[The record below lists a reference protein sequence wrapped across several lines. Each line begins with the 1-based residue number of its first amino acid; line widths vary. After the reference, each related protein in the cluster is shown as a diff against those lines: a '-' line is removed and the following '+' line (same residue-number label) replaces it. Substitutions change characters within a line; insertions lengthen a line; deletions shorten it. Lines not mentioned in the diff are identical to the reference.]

1 MYELEIYV
9 IVRLCQGL
17 SQGVYHYDPL
27 NHHLEMIFEF
37 ESDTDIL
44 TTSGY
49 GMWNANAIAQSPQVI
64 LVITARFGRLFRK
77 YRSVAYA
84 LVLKHVGILKQNFYL
99 VATNM
104 GLAPTAAGVGDSDAF
119 AQIIKELVDNAVDA
133 CNSNHSSRDDCGI
146 VKKVRVII
154 KQVGSDDANQGI
166 DEFTTKRGRTQTNSC
181 HDDSDCAGLVNQN
194 RQELLRI
201 EVTDNGCGMAN
212 VEKCVSAFS
221 SSKNGDST
229 KNSVGSTSI
238 SEVDEAMN
246 SNRSLEE
253 GRTAGRYGIGLT
265 LCILHAT
272 RLVPNSC
279 VVIKSTVEKSG
290 FINKFKFVVDTQ
302 RDNILCI
309 GREKYAKKEKNS
321 SGTTVALL
329 LPVSEMLRNSDYVVN
344 LFKNC
349 ITYSPSKFSVG
360 RD

>member
-1 MYELEIYV
+1 MALRAFHCNPALGGFGNETDNAVSFRDFTSKTRTALNNRPRSIEKSSRRDNV
-9 IVRLCQGL
+9 
-17 SQGVYHYDPL
+17 SSEPL
-27 NHHLEMIFEF
+27 PRSSI
-37 ESDTDIL
+37 STTGSTTTD
-44 TTSGY
+44 
-49 GMWNANAIAQSPQVI
+49 
-64 LVITARFGRLFRK
+64 
-77 YRSVAYA
+77 
-84 LVLKHVGILKQNFYL
+84 
-99 VATNM
+99 
-104 GLAPTAAGVGDSDAF
+104 AGGGDAF